1 MASSEIDTG
10 LEHRLR
16 SGDES
21 VLETI
26 LRTQGPAVR
35 AVLRSKFFGSLTEPD
50 FEDVLAT
57 ALFRLWQSRDRFDAT
72 KSSLRVWFFR
82 IAANVARDVF
92 KHGWHKARRLE
103 QVVEP
108 VFLADIVRTDD
119 RSNEDDASLP
129 ELLLSS
135 ETLAEL
141 LAVLPDSQRRIV
153 LADAASAEGVVP
165 SQQLADEL
173 GIPSATVRVYRKRA
187 LERLRREIDERGL
200 VAVAAMDAK

>member
-1 MASSEIDTG
+1 MASSEMDAELG
-10 LEHRLR
+10 HRLR

-26 LRTQGPAVR
+26 LRTQGPTVR
-35 AVLRSKFFGSLTEPD
+35 AVLRGKFFHSLTDTD

-57 ALFRLWQSRDRFDAT
+57 ALFRLWQSRERFDAT
-72 KSSLRVWFFR
+72 QSSLRVWFFR
-82 IAANVARDVF
+82 IATNVARDVF

-108 VFLADIVRTDD
+108 VFLADLLSTHERSDD
-119 RSNEDDASLP
+119 DDASQP
-129 ELLLSS
+129 EPFLTSAAL
-135 ETLAEL
+135 TEL
-141 LAVLPDSQRRIV
+141 LALLPESQRRIV

-173 GIPSATVRVYRKRA
+173 GIPPATVRVYRKRA
-187 LERLRREIDERGL
+187 LERLRRAIRERGL
-200 VAVAAMDAK
+200 VTVDGC

>member
-1 MASSEIDTG
+1 MASSEMDTDLG
-10 LEHRLR
+10 NRLR
-16 SGDES
+16 SGDAS

-26 LRTQGPAVR
+26 LRSHGPSVR

-57 ALFRLWQSRDRFDAT
+57 ALFRLWQSRERFDAT

-82 IAANVARDVF
+82 IATNVARDVF

-108 VFLADIVRTDD
+108 VFLADSLSTHD
-119 RSNEDDASLP
+119 RSEDDDESQSEP
-129 ELLLSS
+129 VLSS
-135 ETLAEL
+135 SALAEL
-141 LAVLPDSQRRIV
+141 LAVLPESQRRIV

-173 GIPSATVRVYRKRA
+173 GIPPATVRVYRKRA
-187 LERLRREIDERGL
+187 LERLRREISDRGL
-200 VAVAAMDAK
+200 VTVEG

>member
-1 MASSEIDTG
+1 MASSERDIQLG
-10 LEHRLR
+10 NRLR

-26 LRTQGPAVR
+26 LRTQGPTVR
-35 AVLRSKFFGSLTEPD
+35 AVLRSKFFGSLTDAD

-57 ALFRLWQSRDRFDAT
+57 ALFRLWQSRERFDAS

-82 IAANVARDVF
+82 IALNIARDVF

-108 VFLADIVRTDD
+108 MFLADILPTTDRSTDD
-119 RSNEDDASLP
+119 ESSEPAV
-129 ELLLSS
+129 LLSS
-135 ETLAEL
+135 AALAEL
-141 LAVLPDSQRRIV
+141 LALLPDSQRRIV

-173 GIPSATVRVYRKRA
+173 GIPPATVRVYRKRA
-187 LERLRREIDERGL
+187 LERLRREISDRGL
-200 VAVAAMDAK
+200 VAVEG